1 MRLNAVYKNIVRIIS
16 GKHQEAL
23 SRLKWSSLSQQLTAF
38 MLYLRCI
45 RVFGFI
51 SAFYYRL
58 RAFSKININV
68 INVNVLKALNYVLYD
83 SGRLFSYYFIS
94 VGVLICSLACDD

>member
-1 MRLNAVYKNIVRIIS
+1 MRLNAVYKNIARIIS
-16 GKHQEAL
+16 GEHQEAL

-45 RVFGFI
+45 RVFGSI

-58 RAFSKININV
+58 RGFNKININV
-68 INVNVLKALNYVLYD
+68 INVNMLKVLNYVLYD
-83 SGRLFSYYFIS
+83 SGRLFF
-94 VGVLICSLACDD
+94 LLLH